1 MEDIEYKISEYKMKR
16 FLIIAGVVVAIVAL
30 IVFNKMTT
38 KSVISNIYTEV
49 KKGTFEVTVTNSGE
63 LLAER
68 SLDIRGPEMGQQ
80 QNQQQGGQQ
89 VVVMSTSSSGGQQVT
104 VRSGGGGGGGMGGG
118 GNMGGGGGMGGGRGG
133 SDIHAA
139 DLKILDIVP
148 EGTIVK
154 KGDYIA
160 QLDKSSYENNLRD
173 QLTSLTTLRA
183 SLEMAILDTAVQLSG
198 LRDGITNQQNV
209 VEEAK
214 ITLAQ
219 SLYESPSVKRQ
230 AQLTVDKAERTL
242 EQKVKSYELSIAKLN
257 ASLLRQKLS
266 VSKGERLIADL
277 QDYIAKFTVTAP
289 SDGMV
294 IYKKDRNGSK
304 RKAGSSLNA
313 FDLVIA
319 TLPDLSSML
328 SKTYVNEIEVS
339 KIRIGQKVNIN
350 VDAFPAKAFTGSV
363 MSIAN
368 IGEVLPN
375 SDSKM
380 FEVQIKVDG
389 SDPSLRPTMTTGNK
403 IILKSYND
411 VVYVPTECVQAG
423 LDSITFVYEKKGTR
437 QIVLLGES
445 NDKNVI
451 VEQGLTPGT
460 VLYLTTPTEPEKF
473 KLVGENLIQSI
484 KERK

>member
-1 MEDIEYKISEYKMKR
+1 MKR
-16 FLIIAGVVVAIVAL
+16 FLIIAGVVVAIAAL
-30 IVFNKMTT
+30 IVFNKMTS
-38 KSVISNIYTEV
+38 KSVVSNIYTEV
-49 KKGTFEVTVTNSGE
+49 KKGAFEVTVTNSGE
-63 LLAER
+63 LIAEK

-80 QNQQQGGQQ
+80 QDQQQQ
-89 VVVMSTSSSGGQQVT
+89 VVVVSGSSSGGQT
-104 VRSGGGGGGGMGGG
+104 VRVQSSGGGGGGSQ
-118 GNMGGGGGMGGGRGG
+118 GGGGGQRGGGMQGMSMG
-133 SDIHAA
+133 SDMRAA

-148 EGTIVK
+148 EGTLVK

-160 QLDKSSYENNLRD
+160 QLDKSSYDNNLRD
-173 QLTSLTTLRA
+173 QLTSLTTLRTT
-183 SLEMAILDTAVQLSG
+183 LEMAILDTAVQLSG
-198 LRDGITNQQNV
+198 LRDGITNQENV

-219 SLYESPSVKRQ
+219 SQYESPSVKRQ
-230 AQLTVDKAERTL
+230 AQLSLDKAQRTL
-242 EQKVKSYELSIAKLN
+242 EQKIKSYQLSIAKLN

-266 VSKGERLIADL
+266 VSKSERLVADL
-277 QDYIAKFTVTAP
+277 QAYIAKFTVTAP
-289 SDGMV
+289 DDGMV

-319 TLPDLSSML
+319 TLPDLTSMV

-339 KIRIGQKVNIN
+339 KIKKGQKVVIN

-363 MSIAN
+363 ISIAN

-380 FEVQIKVDG
+380 FEVQIRVDG
-389 SDPSLRPTMTTGNK
+389 SDPALRPTMTTGNK
-403 IILKSYND
+403 IILNTYND
-411 VVYVPTECVQAG
+411 VVYVPSECVQAG
-423 LDSITFVYEKKGTR
+423 LDSVTFVYEKKGTK

-451 VEQGLTPGT
+451 VEQGLVPGT
-460 VLYLTTPTEPEKF
+460 ILYITTPTEPEKF
-473 KLVGENLIQSI
+473 KLVGENLIPSI

>member
-1 MEDIEYKISEYKMKR
+1 MKR
-16 FLIIAGVVVAIVAL
+16 FLIIAGVVIAIAAL
-30 IVFNKMTT
+30 VVFNKMTS
-38 KSVISNIYTEV
+38 KSVVSNTYTEV
-49 KKGTFEVTVTNSGE
+49 KKGAFEITVTNSGE

-89 VVVMSTSSSGGQQVT
+89 VVVVSTSSSGGQQVT
-104 VRSGGGGGGGMGGG
+104 VRSSGGSGGGMGGG
-118 GNMGGGGGMGGGRGG
+118 GGMSGGGGMGGGRG
-133 SDIHAA
+133 SDMRAA

-173 QLTSLTTLRA
+173 QLTSLTTART
-183 SLEMAILDTAVQLSG
+183 SLEMAILDTAVTLSG

-230 AQLTVDKAERTL
+230 AQLSVDKAERTL
-242 EQKVKSYELSIAKLN
+242 EQKVKSYQLSIAKLN
-257 ASLLRQKLS
+257 ASLLQRKLS

-304 RKAGSSLNA
+304 RKAGSSINA

-339 KIRIGQKVNIN
+339 KIQIGQKVNIN
-350 VDAFPAKAFTGSV
+350 VDAFPEKAFTGSV

-389 SDPSLRPTMTTGNK
+389 SDPALRPTMTTGNK
-403 IILKSYND
+403 IILKTYND
-411 VVYVPTECVQAG
+411 VVYVPSECVQAG
-423 LDSITFVYEKKGTR
+423 LDSITFVYEKKGTK

-460 VLYLTTPTEPEKF
+460 ILYITTPTEPEKF

>member
-1 MEDIEYKISEYKMKR
+1 MKR
-16 FLIIAGVVVAIVAL
+16 FLIIAGVVVAIAAL
-30 IVFNKMTT
+30 IVFNKMTS

-49 KKGTFEVTVTNSGE
+49 KKGTFEVTVINSGE
-63 LLAER
+63 LIAEK
-68 SLDIRGPEMGQQ
+68 SFDIRGPEMGQQ
-80 QNQQQGGQQ
+80 QDQQQQM
-89 VVVMSTSSSGGQQVT
+89 VVVTSSGSGGQT
-104 VRSGGGGGGGMGGG
+104 VRVQSSGGG
-118 GNMGGGGGMGGGRGG
+118 GNMGGGGGQRGGGGGGMQGGMQGG

-148 EGTIVK
+148 EGTVVK

-160 QLDKSSYENNLRD
+160 QLDKSSFENNLRD
-173 QLTSLTTLRA
+173 QLTSLTTTRS

-198 LRDGITNQQNV
+198 LRDGITNQSNV

-219 SLYESPSVKRQ
+219 SQYESPSVKRQ
-230 AQLTVDKAERTL
+230 AQLTVEKAERSL
-242 EQKVKSYELSIAKLN
+242 EQKTKSYQLSVAKLN
-257 ASLLRQKLS
+257 ASLTRQKLALARA
-266 VSKGERLIADL
+266 ERLIADL
-277 QDYIAKFTVTAP
+277 QDYVAKFTVTAP

-319 TLPDLSSML
+319 TLPDLTSMV

-339 KIRIGQKVNIN
+339 KIQIGQKVVLN

-363 MSIAN
+363 ISIAN

-380 FEVQIKVDG
+380 FEVQIRVDG

-403 IILKSYND
+403 IILKTYND
-411 VVYVPTECVQAG
+411 VVYIPSECVQAG
-423 LDSITFVYEKKGTR
+423 LDSITYVYEKKGTK
-437 QIVLLGES
+437 QIVLLGDS

-451 VEQGLTPGT
+451 IEQGLVPGT

-473 KLVGENLIQSI
+473 KLVGENLIPSI

>member
-1 MEDIEYKISEYKMKR
+1 MKR
-16 FLIIAGVVVAIVAL
+16 FLIIAGIVVAIAAL
-30 IVFNKMTT
+30 VVFNKMTS
-38 KSVISNIYTEV
+38 KSVISNTYTEV
-49 KKGTFEVTVTNSGE
+49 KKGTFEITVTNSGE

-80 QNQQQGGQQ
+80 QNQQQQGQQ
-89 VVVMSTSSSGGQQVT
+89 VVVMTTSSSGGQQVT
-104 VRSGGGGGGGMGGG
+104 VRSSGGGGGG
-118 GNMGGGGGMGGGRGG
+118 RG

-148 EGTIVK
+148 EGTVVK

-173 QLTSLTTLRA
+173 QLTSLTTVRA

-230 AQLTVDKAERTL
+230 AQLSVDKAQRTL
-242 EQKVKSYELSIAKLN
+242 EQKVKSYQLSIAKLN

-339 KIRIGQKVNIN
+339 KIKIGQKVNIN

-403 IILKSYND
+403 IILKTYND

-423 LDSITFVYEKKGTR
+423 LDSITFVYEKKGTK
-437 QIVLLGES
+437 QIVLLGDS
-445 NDKNVI
+445 NDKNII

-460 VLYLTTPTEPEKF
+460 ILYITTPTEPEKF

-484 KERK
+484 RERK